1 MITQPRYKHELNQA
15 CIELGLDFSKLL
27 VALRGSYREY
37 LFVANDGVAVYKKG
51 WMTGHLLDGTVK
63 PMAFDQIKH
72 ADVSFNIFSGY
83 FELSGPELP
92 DVQSFS
98 LDPDATVSHSTNAL
112 NISGKRDKALF
123 EQAADLINQKIVD
136 FAAEQK
142 AARRNKQRKHG
153 RKHHHQHH

>member
-1 MITQPRYKHELNQA
+1 MITQKKYEHELKQA
-15 CIELGLDFSKLL
+15 CIELGLDFSQLL

-37 LFVANDGVAVYKKG
+37 LFVAPDGVAVYKKG

-63 PMAFDQIKH
+63 PMAFDQIRH
-72 ADVSFNIFSGY
+72 ASVSFNIFSGF

-98 LDPDATVSHSTNAL
+98 LDPDASVSHSTNAL

-123 EQAADLINQKIVD
+123 EQAADLINQKVID
-136 FAAEQK
+136 YAKEQK
-142 AARRNKQRKHG
+142 AKRRNSQNKHR